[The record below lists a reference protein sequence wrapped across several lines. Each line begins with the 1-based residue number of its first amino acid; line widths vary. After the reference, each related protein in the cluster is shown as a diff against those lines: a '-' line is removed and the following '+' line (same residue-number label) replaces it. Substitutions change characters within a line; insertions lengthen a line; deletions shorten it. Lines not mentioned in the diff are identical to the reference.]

1 MKYFLVR
8 TGIATVLACSAFAGS
23 AWAVTARSGALL
35 NDPGLTAEREAAMQQ
50 ATVRKEVALGIRR
63 SGLRMLS
70 LNKYGL
76 QTRPVANYKQ
86 ETTYWCGPASARQSL
101 SFHRADSGSSTGLP
115 SQTTLSKRIGT
126 TGDGS
131 STAAIA
137 AALNTYDGVFGT
149 VSYLASNITDTA
161 NPYETFVNRI
171 GTMLR
176 SITVNPTAPIILA
189 QTKYIPRYK
198 GVASRHYMTVSGI
211 NDNVSPMQMRS
222 VDPHYSSAYYGVR
235 WENVGS
241 TSTNGLCRAC
251 YEADLAG
258 SNKAMA
264 W

>member
-8 TGIATVLACSAFAGS
+8 AGIATVLAYSACAGS
-23 AWAVTARSGALL
+23 AWAATAGSGALL
-35 NDPGLTAEREAAMQQ
+35 DDPSITAEREAAMQQ
-50 ATVRKEVALGIRR
+50 ATEQKEAALGIREDDL
-63 SGLRMLS
+63 GTLS

-76 QTRPVANYKQ
+76 QTRPVTNYKQ

-101 SFHRADSGSSTGLP
+101 SFHRTNSGSSTGLP
-115 SQTTLSKRIGT
+115 SQTTLAGRIGT
-126 TGDGS
+126 TTDGS

-137 AALNTYDGVFGT
+137 AALNTYNGVFGT
-149 VSYLASNITDTA
+149 VSYLASNITDA
-161 NPYETFVNRI
+161 SNPYETFVNRI

-189 QTKYIPRYK
+189 QTRYIPRYR
-198 GVASRHYMTVSGI
+198 GVASRHYMTISGI

-222 VDPHYSSAYYGVR
+222 ADPHYNSAYYGMR

-241 TSTNGLCRAC
+241 TSTNGLCKAC
-251 YEADLAG
+251 YEADRAG

>member
-1 MKYFLVR
+1 MPEAVR
-8 TGIATVLACSAFAGS
+8 CSTTPASPPSAKRRCSKRPCRRKLRSASAG
-23 AWAVTARSGALL
+23 AGFGT
-35 NDPGLTAEREAAMQQ
+35 
-50 ATVRKEVALGIRR
+50 
-63 SGLRMLS
+63 LS

-76 QTRPVANYKQ
+76 QTRPVTNYKQ

-101 SFHRADSGSSTGLP
+101 SFHRTDSGSGTGLP
-115 SQTTLSKRIGT
+115 SQTTLAGRIGT

-137 AALNTYDGVFGT
+137 AALNTYNGVFGA
-149 VSYLASNITDTA
+149 VSYLASNITDTS
-161 NPYETFVNRI
+161 NPYEAFVNRI

-189 QTKYIPRYK
+189 QTRYIPRYR
-198 GVASRHYMTVSGI
+198 GVASRHYMTISGI

-222 VDPHYSSAYYGVR
+222 ADPHYNSAYYGVR

-241 TSTNGLCRAC
+241 TSTNGLCKAC